1 MVVHFFCFFDIIP
14 LTLCI
19 KNKNMI
25 VFNTTYTM
33 PNEDARNFV
42 IWAHQAYM
50 PKATST
56 LVLKKGRLLRVL
68 SHKDEETECFSLQ
81 FEVEST
87 AILHKWYQETGK
99 ELNEELLTL
108 FDKRITSFSTILEVI
123 DGE

>member
-1 MVVHFFCFFDIIP
+1 
-14 LTLCI
+14 
-19 KNKNMI
+19 MI

-42 IWAHQAYM
+42 IWAHQAYI

-56 LVLKKGRLLRVL
+56 LLLKKGRLLRVL

-99 ELNEELLTL
+99 GLNEELLTI
-108 FDKRITSFSTILEVI
+108 FDKRITGFSTILEVI